1 MRGERGTLPGGTGW
15 ASHKGTCGGG
25 DSCGGGRLT
34 SALRSSTSME
44 ESSSGS
50 EWICTEAWV
59 DQKAA
64 VHRRWIGGFGSS
76 SLEHPRQW
84 RPLPL
89 GGGVEPPRAALRKH
103 KSRPQAVPRNGGGGG
118 VSVLRCPQP
127 DVLDV
132 QLLPSAG
139 ELDLDGI
146 SGDGEG
152 EQGRLRPEAR
162 LRGVQMCSRGVDV
175 LKGCRCAQGM

>member
-1 MRGERGTLPGGTGW
+1 
-15 ASHKGTCGGG
+15 
-25 DSCGGGRLT
+25 
-34 SALRSSTSME
+34 ME
-44 ESSSGS
+44 ESSSDS

-64 VHRRWIGGFGSS
+64 VHRRWNRRLRKQLARAAKAVAPS
-76 SLEHPRQW
+76 
-84 RPLPL
+84 PL
-89 GGGVEPPRAALRKH
+89 GSVVEPPRAALRKR
-103 KSRPQAVPRNGGGGG
+103 KSWPQAVPRNGAGGGI
-118 VSVLRCPQP
+118 SVLRCPQP
-127 DVLDV
+127 DVLDM

-175 LKGCRCAQGM
+175 LKGCSKGCAGGTRARS

>member
-15 ASHKGTCGGG
+15 ASHKGTCCGGG
-25 DSCGGGRLT
+25 SCGGGRLT

-44 ESSSGS
+44 ESSSDS

-64 VHRRWIGGFGSS
+64 VHRRWNRR
-76 SLEHPRQW
+76 LRKQ
-84 RPLPL
+84 LA
-89 GGGVEPPRAALRKH
+89 RAAKAVAPSPPWECRRAAQ
-103 KSRPQAVPRNGGGGG
+103 SRPEEAQELAPGGAKEWGRGG

-127 DVLDV
+127 DVLDM

-175 LKGCRCAQGM
+175 LKGCRCAQGV

>member
-1 MRGERGTLPGGTGW
+1 
-15 ASHKGTCGGG
+15 
-25 DSCGGGRLT
+25 
-34 SALRSSTSME
+34 ME
-44 ESSSGS
+44 ESSSDS

-64 VHRRWIGGFGSS
+64 VHRRWNRR
-76 SLEHPRQW
+76 LRKQ
-84 RPLPL
+84 LA
-89 GGGVEPPRAALRKH
+89 RAAKAVAPSPPWECRRAAQ
-103 KSRPQAVPRNGGGGG
+103 SRPEEAQELAPGGAKEWGRGG

-127 DVLDV
+127 DVLDM

-175 LKGCRCAQGM
+175 LKGCRCAQGV